1 MAASGAEPPQPAT
14 AVGEAVSRE
23 DLTWREAAAELA
35 PAKSLARVEDRA
47 KQVVSTVSLV
57 GTLLAGLG
65 LVAGD
70 QLTDPGSGLAR
81 RLGLAAAGAAVVAVV
96 LAVGWSLLR
105 ISRGVA
111 PGNLVAVRDWYGRQ
125 FRRAYLVVAAGVL
138 LLVAVVLAG
147 IAGMLAITVGPGRA
161 DQPVLSL
168 AVTGSEA
175 GSGTGSGVDLEA
187 NAAVRVHGVLA
198 GRLVRVE
205 VVGMGAQ
212 GQGSIVLARAVT
224 SADGDGTASVS
235 LDAVKL
241 AGVQLVELVAHL
253 PGRTCTMALSI
264 GAAVAPNGAPD
275 RVSCSSP

>member
-1 MAASGAEPPQPAT
+1 MWPTGTVEVAASGAEPPQPAT

-35 PAKSLARVEDRA
+35 PAKSLARGEDGA
-47 KQVVSTVSLV
+47 KQLFSTVSLV

-70 QLTDPGSGLAR
+70 QLTDPGAGVARGL
-81 RLGLAAAGAAVVAVV
+81 GMAAAGAAVVAVV

-147 IAGMLAITVGPGRA
+147 G
-161 DQPVLSL
+161 
-168 AVTGSEA
+168 
-175 GSGTGSGVDLEA
+175 
-187 NAAVRVHGVLA
+187 A
-198 GRLVRVE
+198 GRLATVRLRCRW
-205 VVGMGAQ
+205 MP
-212 GQGSIVLARAVT
+212 SSWRA
-224 SADGDGTASVS
+224 SSWSS
-235 LDAVKL
+235 LSPACR
-241 AGVQLVELVAHL
+241 GG
-253 PGRTCTMALSI
+253 P
-264 GAAVAPNGAPD
+264 APW
-275 RVSCSSP
+275 C

>member
-1 MAASGAEPPQPAT
+1 MWPTGTVEVAASGAEPPQPAT
-14 AVGEAVSRE
+14 AVGEAVGRE

-81 RLGLAAAGAAVVAVV
+81 RLGL
-96 LAVGWSLLR
+96 
-105 ISRGVA
+105 
-111 PGNLVAVRDWYGRQ
+111 
-125 FRRAYLVVAAGVL
+125 VVAAGVL
-138 LLVAVVLAG
+138 LLVAVVVAG

-253 PGRTCTMALSI
+253 PGRTCTM
-264 GAAVAPNGAPD
+264 
-275 RVSCSSP
+275 